1 MDDRKRALLARG
13 DEALIELATENASA
27 DNDMRWALIQA
38 RKEAGLSQRELADY
52 LGVKQATI
60 SRFESP
66 DNDPRLSTIR
76 RYATAVGA
84 LVAHRVTTESRLFG
98 TDGWVMVE
106 ASSMVPISFGDR
118 GAAQVPTRLP
128 GATRVNLALAS

>member
-1 MDDRKRALLARG
+1 MDPRKQALLART
-13 DEALIELATENASA
+13 DEALIELGTENASA

-38 RKEAGLSQRELADY
+38 RRDAGLSQRELADY

-66 DNDPRLSTIR
+66 ENDPRLSTIR

-84 LVAHRVTTESRLFG
+84 LIAHRVTTESRMFRS
-98 TDGWVMVE
+98 DGWVMVE
-106 ASSMVPISFGDR
+106 ASSMIPIQFVDQR
-118 GAAQVPTRLP
+118 AKQVPTTVA
-128 GATRVNLALAS
+128 GAMALAS